1 MKDPTTGRLLATYRV
16 ELPGQPILGNGKSDN
31 QNTALPF
38 SRGPILQAIDCNQ
51 EGYIEE
57 AFKVPNALREFERG
71 RTLGGKPPAIV
82 GFREHIF
89 SDLGLL
95 GELAASSELCFGT
108 LVQRTLASPLQSRY
122 HYGHPDMLDK
132 IALIAQGGVSKATKD
147 LNLSEDIFAGMDA
160 TLRGHTIVHREYFQ
174 VGKGRD
180 TGCVTILQ
188 FFSKLSQGTAQMTT
202 SRQALRLGLRLGL
215 TRLMGFYYAHIGYY
229 LGQLHF
235 YHALYTM
242 LALAFLGT
250 LAEATRLLPA
260 PCAADAASLLNELS
274 GPLSLLFLCF
284 SVLPLVMSLWVIRD
298 LRAALLQPLWQ
309 LLRLSPLFFLLQ
321 SRCIGH
327 YFAHEFAVGGASY
340 IPTGRG
346 LAITHQRFHELY
358 VSFAAAAFYPGLELG
373 LFLALTLF
381 LTASPAVAA
390 HLTPFAVSLTTLTPV
405 ALLFGPSLFNP
416 LCFDLRHVL
425 ADLAG
430 YVAWLA
436 RAPYAAGEAS
446 KPKAVAAHSWVDFWA
461 ARLSDKARVRSHALL
476 LPSKEMLLAPPLLL
490 LAYKAME
497 QHGWGPLQL
506 LFLALPLAAAAAVAA
521 VLLATSLLMC
531 CCPKFA
537 APALEEEINE
547 GDDAATSAP
556 AATRAASPTSGAPG
570 PLERG
575 AASAMRRAN
584 TSAAMPLALALTAA
598 ATLAAE
604 AWYVHATLPELE
616 AAYWVALAAARYF
629 AWRAAEN
636 AALYMAEASSLQVH
650 AIGAAPRAVHHLL
663 ERHPRCCGV
672 LVPLGRAVGYVA
684 ALTVMAHGLLSDLLF
699 GLALQLP
706 LLLLALAGRMPF
718 VAFSWLSKAHDLML
732 LDMSQAELER
742 LGSAEPKDPPAHPD
756 ANVRSAQR
764 VATWRAA
771 TFKRRDATLKAPL
784 LAGSA
789 VPVDVY
795 IGVEGNPAPAKAAS
809 EMPRVDDKRF
819 QSI

>member
-1 MKDPTTGRLLATYRV
+1 MSDPLY
-16 ELPGQPILGNGKSDN
+16 
-31 QNTALPF
+31 
-38 SRGPILQAIDCNQ
+38 C
-51 EGYIEE
+51 
-57 AFKVPNALREFERG
+57 
-71 RTLGGKPPAIV
+71 
-82 GFREHIF
+82 
-89 SDLGLL
+89 
-95 GELAASSELCFGT
+95 
-108 LVQRTLASPLQSRY
+108 RY

-132 IALIAQGGVSKATKD
+132 LALLAQGGVSKATKD
-147 LNLSEDIFAGMDA
+147 LNLSEDVFAGMDA

-180 TGCVTILQ
+180 LGAITILQ

-202 SRQALRLGLRLGL
+202 SRQALRLGLRLGFG
-215 TRLMGFYYAHIGYY
+215 RLLGFYYAHIGYY
-229 LGQLHF
+229 LGQLHY
-235 YHALYTM
+235 YHASYLQ
-242 LALAFLGT
+242 LALMLGGALCDGT
-250 LAEATRLLPA
+250 GVLPGA
-260 PCAADAASLLNELS
+260 SEPAAALFNGLYGALS
-274 GPLSLLFLCF
+274 VLFFAC
-284 SVLPLVMSLWVIRD
+284 SVLPLTL
-298 LRAALLQPLWQ
+298 ALLVEEGPRTAILKPLWQ
-309 LLRLSPLFFLLQ
+309 IARLSPLFFILQ
-321 SRCIGH
+321 SRAIAH
-327 YFAHEFAVGGASY
+327 YFSMEFAVGGASY

-373 LFLALTLF
+373 LFLAFTIY

-405 ALLFGPSLFNP
+405 ALLFGPALFNP

-461 ARLSDKARVRSHALL
+461 ARLSDKARVRSHALM

-521 VLLATSLLMC
+521 VLLVVSLLMC
-531 CCPKFA
+531 CCPKLA
-537 APALEEEINE
+537 APAVEKEATE
-547 GDDAATSAP
+547 GDDAATAAP
-556 AATRAASPTSGAPG
+556 AAAPATSPTPGALG
-570 PLERG
+570 GLEQG
-575 AASAMRRAN
+575 AAAAMRRAN
-584 TSAAMPLALALTAA
+584 TSAALPLALALTAA

-616 AAYWVALAAARYF
+616 AANWVALAAARYF

-636 AALYMAEASSLQVH
+636 VALYVAEASSLQVH
-650 AIGAAPRAVHHLL
+650 AIGATPRAVHHLL

-706 LLLLALAGRMPF
+706 LLLLALAGRLPF

-742 LGSAEPKDPPAHPD
+742 LGSAEPKELPAHPD
-756 ANVRSAQR
+756 ANVLSAQR
-764 VATWRAA
+764 AATWRDA
-771 TFKRRDATLKAPL
+771 TFTRRDATLKAPL
-784 LAGSA
+784 LADNAAPADMYTG
-789 VPVDVY
+789 VDCD
-795 IGVEGNPAPAKAAS
+795 PAPAKGKAAS
-809 EMPRVDDKRF
+809 ETPRADDKRY